1 MFAWLLRAKAKH
13 TSPRAA
19 ARGRSLTCREAR
31 RKKTLQKL
39 NIHHKKKDSVWEGGK
54 SVYYFWVKK
63 KNLKRKKKE
72 WGIWQGEPSL
82 LFPSL

>member
-13 TSPRAA
+13 TSPRAT

-39 NIHHKKKDSVWEGGK
+39 NIHHKKKIVSGK
-54 SVYYFWVKK
+54 VGRVCITS
-63 KNLKRKKKE
+63 
-72 WGIWQGEPSL
+72 G
-82 LFPSL
+82 

>member
-13 TSPRAA
+13 TSPPGSCQGTFADMPGGA
-19 ARGRSLTCREAR
+19 E
-31 RKKTLQKL
+31 KKTLQKL

-63 KNLKRKKKE
+63 K
-72 WGIWQGEPSL
+72 I
-82 LFPSL
+82 